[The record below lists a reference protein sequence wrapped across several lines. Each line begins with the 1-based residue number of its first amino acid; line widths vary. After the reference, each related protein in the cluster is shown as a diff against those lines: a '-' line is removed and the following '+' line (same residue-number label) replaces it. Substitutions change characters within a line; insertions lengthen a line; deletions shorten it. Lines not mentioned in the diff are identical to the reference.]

1 MAKARPKIKPL
12 DISLLWRIIKLASPY
27 KKQFWVA
34 VISTVLVAVTA
45 PIRPYLIQLALE
57 DDIAVGNKT
66 GLLWITLI
74 IITLL
79 VVQTL
84 LQFWN
89 SYITGWIGQ
98 SVIKDMRNKIFVKIN
113 LMKQK
118 FFDKTP
124 VGELVTRCIN
134 DIETIS
140 DLFAAGIITI
150 TGDILQLIAVTAFMF
165 FIDWKLTLI
174 TLSVLPLLLYAS
186 HIFRIKV
193 KQSFQDVRVAVAK
206 INSFVQER
214 ITGMQVVQ
222 LYNREDIEFEKFK
235 QINKGHYDANERSVL
250 YYSVFFPIIEVITAI
265 SLALL
270 VWWGTIEMLGEG
282 VASFGKLTAFIL
294 YINMFFRPVRMLADR
309 FNNIQMGMVAAARV
323 FRLMD
328 NNDNLEDT
336 HGKYT
341 AELKGNIVFEKVW
354 FAYNKE
360 HYVIKDLSF
369 VLNEGKTIAI
379 VGKTGSGKTS
389 IINLLMR
396 FYPYNKGAIKIDGVE
411 LNEWEPLFLRKKIAI
426 VMQDVFLFSGTV
438 MENITL
444 NMPDI
449 TREKAIET
457 AKMLGAHSFIERL
470 PGGYD
475 YKVMERGSTLSMGQ
489 RQLIS
494 FVRAMVVNPAVLVLD
509 EATSSVDS
517 ETEEVIQQA
526 IEKMMSNRT
535 SIVIAHRLSTI
546 EKADNIMVMS
556 QGEVVEEGTHKSLMK
571 QKGYYFKLQQSGT
584 QQTFVS
590 DIV

>member
-1 MAKARPKIKPL
+1 MQKKDRSIL
-12 DISLLWRIIKLASPY
+12 DTTLLWRIIKLSSPY
-27 KKQFWVA
+27 KKQFYWA
-34 VISTVLVAVTA
+34 VISTILVAITA
-45 PIRPYLIQLALE
+45 PLRPYLIQIALE
-57 DDIAVGNKT
+57 DYIAKSDKS
-66 GLLWITLI
+66 GLLWIT
-74 IITLL
+74 IITIALL

-134 DIETIS
+134 DIETIA

-165 FIDWKLTLI
+165 YIDWELTLI

-193 KQSFQDVRVAVAK
+193 KESFQDVRVAVAK

-222 LYNREDIEFEKFK
+222 LYNREGIEYEKFK
-235 QINKGHYDANERSVL
+235 EINMGHYEANERSVL
-250 YYSVFFPIIEVITAI
+250 YYSVFFPVIEVITAI

-270 VWWGTIEMLGEG
+270 VWWGSKEMLGEG
-282 VASFGKLTAFIL
+282 IATFGKLTAFIL

-309 FNNIQMGMVAAARV
+309 FNNIQMGMVAAGRV

-328 NNDNLEDT
+328 NEENLEDLKGT
-336 HGKYT
+336 YQT
-341 AELKGNIVFEKVW
+341 EPKGNITFDKVW
-354 FAYNKE
+354 FAYNNE
-360 HYVIKDLSF
+360 HYVIKELSF
-369 VLNEGKTIAI
+369 ELKEGKTLAI
-379 VGKTGSGKTS
+379 VGKSGSGKTS

-396 FYPYNKGAIKIDGVE
+396 FYPYNKGSILIDGVE
-411 LNEWEPLFLRKKIAI
+411 LTEWNPIFLRKKISI

-438 MENITL
+438 LENITL
-444 NMPDI
+444 NMPEI
-449 TREKAIET
+449 TKEKVIET
-457 AKMLGAHSFIERL
+457 AKLLGAHDFIEKL
-470 PGGYD
+470 PGAYD
-475 YKVMERGSTLSMGQ
+475 YKVMERGNTLSMGQ

-494 FVRAMVVNPAVLVLD
+494 FVRAMVVDPAILVLD
-509 EATSSVDS
+509 EATSSIDS
-517 ETEEVIQQA
+517 ETEEVIQKA
-526 IEKMMSNRT
+526 IEKMMLNRT

-546 EKADNIMVMS
+546 EKADNIMVMNK
-556 QGEVVEEGTHKSLMK
+556 GEVVESGSHNELMK
-571 QKGYYFKLQQSGT
+571 QKGYYYKLQKSGV
-584 QQTFVS
+584 QQLLTS
-590 DIV
+590 EAI